1 MKDHSELSIMILKV
15 LLKNFFLDAIP
26 IQFLTKTYT
35 DRQLKYIK
43 LFMVC
48 QQEKLRIC
56 LILRTSITIHIP
68 SVNTELKGKIQADIL
83 VHLSGMLFLLV
94 SRQPHFL
101 MLLRKEPYF
110 GSQIVHLGF
119 VIPFWCRRRFC

>member
-35 DRQLKYIK
+35 DRQLKYTK
-43 LFMVC
+43 KFMVC

-56 LILRTSITIHIP
+56 LILRSNITIHIP
-68 SVNTELKGKIQADIL
+68 SVNTELKGKN
-83 VHLSGMLFLLV
+83 S
-94 SRQPHFL
+94 SR
-101 MLLRKEPYF
+101 YF
-110 GSQIVHLGF
+110 GAFIWNA
-119 VIPFWCRRRFC
+119 IPLSIKTASFFNAFKKRTIFWKPNCPLRLCNTFLV